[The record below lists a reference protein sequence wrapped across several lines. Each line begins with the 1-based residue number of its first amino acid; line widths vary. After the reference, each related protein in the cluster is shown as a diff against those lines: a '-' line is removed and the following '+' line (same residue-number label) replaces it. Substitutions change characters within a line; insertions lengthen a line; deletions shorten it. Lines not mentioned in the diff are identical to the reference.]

1 MSKSTNKIAH
11 RKIVNSIRQVDQ
23 EEWNSVAKS
32 KNIYLSFAYLNALEM
47 AMNNEMD
54 FYYSISY
61 TADNTPVLIAA
72 FQIVRYVDKRAHNGN
87 RFSCIISKAKSRLFT
102 FNVVVCGNVFSDG
115 ENGFLFSEKMDKAEA
130 IKELEFVSKAVQ
142 DITKKADKKASIVL
156 FKEFWVKDDNFG
168 IHFKRKKFREFMIDV
183 NMVLKLQ
190 TNWLNMEDYL
200 SSLKKKYRSRA
211 KSVMRNSETLELK
224 SLTTEEIISNSVRIK
239 ELFNNV
245 VEKASFKFGRI
256 NVEAFINLKSALGEQ
271 FVFRGAFLNN
281 QLVGFS
287 TAICN
292 NHAYEANYVGI
303 DYEVNEDKEIYQR
316 LLYDFIELAIERKA
330 SELHLGRT
338 SELIK
343 SAVGAVPEN
352 MNLYAK
358 HNNRMH
364 NIALKPIFH
373 FIAPSKFELRQPFK
387 TELSD

>member
-1 MSKSTNKIAH
+1 LSKSTNKIAH